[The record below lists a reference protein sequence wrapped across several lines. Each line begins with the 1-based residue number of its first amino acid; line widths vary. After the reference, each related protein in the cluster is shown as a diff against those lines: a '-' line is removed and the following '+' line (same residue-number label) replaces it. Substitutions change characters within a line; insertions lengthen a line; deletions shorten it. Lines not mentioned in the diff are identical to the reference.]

1 MKWSSLKVGSVV
13 SRKAGGKAIV
23 KGITPSRVVLQFH
36 KREPIEVTWAH
47 LKQHYAL

>member
-23 KGITPSRVVLQFH
+23 KGITPSRVVLQFS
-36 KREPIEVTWAH
+36 KGKPFEVKWDH
-47 LKQHYAL
+47 LKEYYTI